1 MPEVYVIRV
10 RLTSFPRRAGLL
22 LALLALTSLPLSA
35 QTPEGRGA
43 TRRAT
48 PPSTP
53 AAAPPGIAGI
63 DRVVNEAMQAGQ
75 MPGAVVMVGRRA
87 QVLHARAYG
96 DRARVPSREAMTLDT
111 VFDLA
116 SLTKVIATTS
126 AVMSLVEQGRIRLND
141 PVSTHVRGFERF
153 GKGPITVGHLL
164 AHTSGLRPDV
174 DLADPWTGYDAAIE
188 LARNEVPTSA
198 PGDRFVYSDIN
209 FFLLGEIVRVVS
221 GEMLDVYVRRHIF
234 EPLGMR
240 DTGFL
245 PPATLRSRIAPT
257 ERCDTLDAWPCR
269 RPTADPLRG
278 VVHDPT
284 ARRMGGVA
292 GHAGLFGSAPDLA
305 RFAQMLLNGGTL
317 GTRRVLASA
326 TVARMTS
333 RATPPTMA
341 AVRGLG
347 WDIDTSY
354 SSNRGELF
362 PVGSYGHTGFTGTSL
377 WVDPA
382 SGGWVVFLAS
392 RLHPDGVGDVTPVRA
407 RVATLAAAAMHDAGP
422 ARLQV
427 PSVPTPTLAAAT
439 SASPVP
445 AAPVLTGIDVLARD
459 GFALLQGRR
468 VGLVT
473 NHTGR
478 DRLGRSTIDVLR
490 EALGPRLVALF
501 SPEHGIRGT
510 EDREDIASSTDAAT
524 GLPVHSLYGDTRKP
538 TPEMLRDLDTLVF
551 DIADVGSRFY
561 TYQTTLGLVLEAA
574 AAGKKAVIVLDRPN
588 PINGW
593 QIEGPLPDADIASFT
608 LYHPMPVRHGLTMGE
623 LATLFNG
630 ERKIGADLTVV
641 PMANWLRDAWFDQT
655 GVRWVN
661 PSPNMR
667 SLTQATLYPGIGAI
681 EYSNISVGRGTDQP
695 FEQIGA
701 PWIDGA
707 ALAAALNARRIPG
720 VRFYPVTFTPST
732 SRYAGE
738 VCQGVFLTVTD
749 RSALPAVRLGLEVAG
764 ALGRLYPSQFQLA
777 NTSVLLGSRQ
787 SLERVLRGDDPAVV
801 AAGWAADEARW
812 RQVWARYVRYR

>member
-1 MPEVYVIRV
+1 
-10 RLTSFPRRAGLL
+10 
-22 LALLALTSLPLSA
+22 
-35 QTPEGRGA
+35 
-43 TRRAT
+43 
-48 PPSTP
+48 
-53 AAAPPGIAGI
+53 
-63 DRVVNEAMQAGQ
+63 
-75 MPGAVVMVGRRA
+75 
-87 QVLHARAYG
+87 
-96 DRARVPSREAMTLDT
+96 
-111 VFDLA
+111 
-116 SLTKVIATTS
+116 
-126 AVMSLVEQGRIRLND
+126 
-141 PVSTHVRGFERF
+141 
-153 GKGPITVGHLL
+153 
-164 AHTSGLRPDV
+164 
-174 DLADPWTGYDAAIE
+174 
-188 LARNEVPTSA
+188 
-198 PGDRFVYSDIN
+198 
-209 FFLLGEIVRVVS
+209 
-221 GEMLDVYVRRHIF
+221 
-234 EPLGMR
+234 
-240 DTGFL
+240 
-245 PPATLRSRIAPT
+245 
-257 ERCDTLDAWPCR
+257 
-269 RPTADPLRG
+269 
-278 VVHDPT
+278 
-284 ARRMGGVA
+284 
-292 GHAGLFGSAPDLA
+292 
-305 RFAQMLLNGGTL
+305 
-317 GTRRVLASA
+317 
-326 TVARMTS
+326 
-333 RATPPTMA
+333 
-341 AVRGLG
+341 
-347 WDIDTSY
+347 
-354 SSNRGELF
+354 
-362 PVGSYGHTGFTGTSL
+362 
-377 WVDPA
+377 
-382 SGGWVVFLAS
+382 
-392 RLHPDGVGDVTPVRA
+392 
-407 RVATLAAAAMHDAGP
+407 
-422 ARLQV
+422 
-427 PSVPTPTLAAAT
+427 
-439 SASPVP
+439 
-445 AAPVLTGIDVLARD
+445 
-459 GFALLQGRR
+459 
-468 VGLVT
+468 
-473 NHTGR
+473 
-478 DRLGRSTIDVLR
+478 
-490 EALGPRLVALF
+490 
-501 SPEHGIRGT
+501 
-510 EDREDIASSTDAAT
+510 
-524 GLPVHSLYGDTRKP
+524 
-538 TPEMLRDLDTLVF
+538 MLRDLDTLVF